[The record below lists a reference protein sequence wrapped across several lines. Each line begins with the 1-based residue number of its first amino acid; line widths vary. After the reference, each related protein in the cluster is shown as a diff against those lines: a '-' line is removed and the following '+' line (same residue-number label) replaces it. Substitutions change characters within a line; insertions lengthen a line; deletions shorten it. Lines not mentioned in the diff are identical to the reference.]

1 MGVEKAEWITLTVSE
16 RNPVQTSKTRIADI
30 VIIGRDDGHTFCNLL
45 QMLRTNA
52 RMQVKGEYQTLSA
65 ALQAGLGQTLSADF
79 IIVLQSCS
87 DEFAQHEIND
97 LIGRLLFGRILCC
110 YGPWCLADGRSHELW
125 PVAFRVPA
133 ASAASLVELE
143 LLGFQA
149 DTPALFAMCAGEEVF
164 ARRSQFPDGIVPT
177 VRSKAIVVSEDTD
190 LRATVGGILAAL
202 NCECTELPMSVSVIR
217 SDLASRNEGILLAI
231 IDVDAPMADVQECLD
246 VLDADRRI
254 IILVGMSV
262 FAASLCKSAMPFT
275 RPPSRFVEKTELLL
289 QLRPLVSGHG

>member
-1 MGVEKAEWITLTVSE
+1 MGVAKAEWITLTVSE

-87 DEFAQHEIND
+87 DEFAQHEINE

-133 ASAASLVELE
+133 ASAPSLVQLE
-143 LLGFQA
+143 LLAFQA

-164 ARRSQFPDGIVPT
+164 AHRSEFPDDLVPT

-190 LRATVGGILAAL
+190 LRATVAGILAAL
-202 NCECTELPMSVSVIR
+202 NCESTELPMSVSLIR

-231 IDVDAPMADVQECLD
+231 IDVDAPVADVQECLD
-246 VLDADRRI
+246 VLHAERRI
-254 IILVGMSV
+254 IILAGMSV
-262 FAASLCKSAMPFT
+262 FAAALCHSAMPFT
-275 RPPSRFVEKTELLL
+275 RPPSHLVEKTELLL
-289 QLRPLVSGHG
+289 QLRPLVSGHA